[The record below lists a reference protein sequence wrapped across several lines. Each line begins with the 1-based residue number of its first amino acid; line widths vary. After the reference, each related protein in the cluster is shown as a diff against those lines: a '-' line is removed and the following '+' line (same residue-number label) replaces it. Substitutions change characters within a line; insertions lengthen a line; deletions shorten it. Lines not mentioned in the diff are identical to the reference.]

1 MIIIRQKTF
10 ARHHYA
16 GLNAVQGVVVK
27 LKRNAQAVGTKMKQ
41 RSANRELNR
50 DIARSN
56 RQASR
61 GAGLLS
67 MFGGKFNDVEKDA
80 LATGLLNRNQERV
93 NDAFERRNARYQ
105 SILDKSKGDSIA
117 EKGLRKSIK
126 RSGLPQEYGVNTITN
141 TYKKPIQQ
149 PTNPAT
155 AGGGM
160 GFGKKLAIGAAAV
173 GATALAAKAIKNRL
187 NQRKEEEE
195 QQQYQQQ

>member
-10 ARHHYA
+10 ARRHYE
-16 GLNAVQGVVVK
+16 GLNALQGVVVK
-27 LKRNAQAVGTKMKQ
+27 LKRNAQAVGTKMKR
-41 RSANRELNR
+41 RSANKELNK
-50 DIARSN
+50 DIAGSN
-56 RQASR
+56 KQANR

-93 NDAFERRNARYQ
+93 NNAFEKRNARYQ

-141 TYKKPIQQ
+141 TYKKPV
-149 PTNPAT
+149 TNPAT
-155 AGGGM
+155 ATARGGM
-160 GFGKKLAIGAAAV
+160 KFGKKLAIGAAAV
-173 GATALAAKAIKNRL
+173 GATAFAAKSIKNRL

-195 QQQYQQQ
+195 KEAGY